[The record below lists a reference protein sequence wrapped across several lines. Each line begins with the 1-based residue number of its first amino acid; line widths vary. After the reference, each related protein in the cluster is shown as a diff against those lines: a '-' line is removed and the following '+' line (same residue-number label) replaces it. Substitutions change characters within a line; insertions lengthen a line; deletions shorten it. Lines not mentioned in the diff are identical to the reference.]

1 MGAVNF
7 YRHVVEHTGMSLEAA
22 KRATPAVLQALRDR
36 LTPQEA
42 RQLAA
47 QLPRPIRVAWNVG
60 DVAGRRPAK
69 IRRPAFYARVRS
81 LARFLRREPIP
92 EGLEHRRGGA
102 LRRLERHTR
111 VLDDVPIEVYCTHV
125 GLPPT

>member
-42 RQLAA
+42 RQRPHSCVERRPAYLRRPAAGLGSTREARALTLAVFAALKVQVSPGEAEDVHA
-47 QLPRPIRVAWNVG
+47 QLPK
-60 DVAGRRPAK
+60 DLK
-69 IRRPAFYARVRS
+69 
-81 LARFLRREPIP
+81 
-92 EGLEHRRGGA
+92 A
-102 LRRLERHTR
+102 LWE
-111 VLDDVPIEVYCTHV
+111 EA
-125 GLPPT
+125 